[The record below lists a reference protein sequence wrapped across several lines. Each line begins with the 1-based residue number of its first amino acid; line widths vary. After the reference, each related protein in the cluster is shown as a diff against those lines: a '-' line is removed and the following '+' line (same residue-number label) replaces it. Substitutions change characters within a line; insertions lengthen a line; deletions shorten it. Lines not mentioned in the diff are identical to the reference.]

1 MLIQQTVYLNTE
13 EILIEQRQHFSQRN
27 LSWKKLVQIFVL
39 LFLHYHTQTRILNCV
54 LFFYVF
60 NFPVYWIFW
69 SPLLFLSIFYFFL
82 KDVALVDYYL
92 DKDTILE
99 DLDC

>member
-1 MLIQQTVYLNTE
+1 MYLT
-13 EILIEQRQHFSQRN
+13 
-27 LSWKKLVQIFVL
+27 
-39 LFLHYHTQTRILNCV
+39 
-54 LFFYVF
+54 
-60 NFPVYWIFW
+60 
-69 SPLLFLSIFYFFL
+69 SPSIGSSGVHCFFLSIFYFFL